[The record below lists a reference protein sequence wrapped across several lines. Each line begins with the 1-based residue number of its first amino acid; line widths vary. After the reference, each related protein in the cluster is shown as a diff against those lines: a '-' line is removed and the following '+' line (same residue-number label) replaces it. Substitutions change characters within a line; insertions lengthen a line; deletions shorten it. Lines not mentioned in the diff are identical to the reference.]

1 MGAVHIYSLY
11 HILPNRLSDK
21 KNGLPLQAAPCM
33 PESGHAIP
41 YQSSK
46 KSLAAKGSVSAA
58 LQRGSLFLSRRAAA
72 DMIDYARQSV
82 QYEQEIKQHLPLA
95 QDSASLKVPSLL
107 QVSGIFI
114 LRKIPIISAVNVPS
128 LHSLDGR
135 NCVLINELGPVFTH
149 KKHSEAV
156 K

>member
-1 MGAVHIYSLY
+1 MGTVHIYSLY
-11 HILPNRLSDK
+11 HILPSRLMRPRKMDCLSRQ
-21 KNGLPLQAAPCM
+21 P
-33 PESGHAIP
+33 HACRSPVMP

-107 QVSGIFI
+107 QVSGIFV
-114 LRKIPIISAVNVPS
+114 LQKIPIISAVNVPS

-149 KKHSEAV
+149 KKHGEAV